1 MRYEQIHAVE
11 KVGAVRDALS
21 GLRGTADVI
30 VVRGL
35 LQHLPLPIAL
45 EVPRSLFMPS
55 GSRWQRQ

>member
-45 EVPRSLFMPS
+45 EVARSLFMPS